1 MKKLNRTTTEY
12 ILNEDEAKFTKHC
25 LDYCWHRAKYH
36 KTPMSISE
44 EKLNSL
50 RKDFN

>member
-1 MKKLNRTTTEY
+1 MKKQEKIINEY

-25 LDYCWHRAKYH
+25 LNYCWHRAKYH
-36 KTPMSISE
+36 RTPMSISE
-44 EKLNSL
+44 EKIDSL